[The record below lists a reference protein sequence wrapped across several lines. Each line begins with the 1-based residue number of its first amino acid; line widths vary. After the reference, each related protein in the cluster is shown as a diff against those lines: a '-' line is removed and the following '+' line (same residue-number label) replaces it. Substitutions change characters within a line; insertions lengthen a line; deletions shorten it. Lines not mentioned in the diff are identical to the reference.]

1 VSGLRVMQ
9 AMAGAAH
16 GGAEAFFVRLV
27 TALHRASL
35 TQRVVIRRNAERAAM
50 LRGAGIE
57 PLELRFG
64 GTIDVITPLQL
75 ANEIRIWRP
84 DIVLSWMNRA
94 TARLPPSFLTG
105 RYVHVARLGGYYNL
119 SYYRGCDHL
128 IGNTQAI
135 VDYIRQSGWPADRV
149 HYLPNFVDA
158 TPQRPIDRAAFDT
171 PRGPALALALGRLH
185 ENKGFDVAL
194 AALARVPD
202 VHLWIA
208 GDGELG
214 EALKAQARDLGILQ
228 RVRFLGWRDDVAA
241 LLATADMLLCP
252 SRHEPL
258 GNVVIEAWAH
268 RCAVV
273 AAASDGPRGLI
284 TPERDGLLVPVDDVA
299 ALAEAVRRVAGDREL
314 AAALAAAG
322 RASYESR
329 FTETAV
335 VRDYLDFFARIA

>member
-1 VSGLRVMQ
+1 MNGLRVLQ
-9 AMAGAAH
+9 AMGGAAH

-27 TALHRASL
+27 GALHRAGL
-35 TQRVVIRRNAERAAM
+35 AQRVVIRGHAERVAA

-57 PLELRFG
+57 PLQLAFG
-64 GTIDVITPLQL
+64 GAVDLLTPLRL
-75 ANEIRIWRP
+75 AREIRAFRP
-84 DIVLSWMNRA
+84 HIVLSWMNRA
-94 TARLPPSFLTG
+94 TARMPPRLLAG
-105 RYVHVARLGGYYNL
+105 GYVHAARLGGYYDL
-119 SYYRGCDHL
+119 SYYRRCDHL

-135 VDYIRQSGWPADRV
+135 VDYIRKGGWPAERV

-158 TPQRPIDRAAFDT
+158 TPRPPLDRARFDT
-171 PRGPALALALGRLH
+171 PRGLPLALALGRLH

-194 AALARVPD
+194 EALARVPD
-202 VHLWIA
+202 LYLWIA
-208 GDGELG
+208 GEGPLA
-214 EALKAQARDLGILQ
+214 EALKAQARHLAVMP
-228 RVRFLGWRDDVAA
+228 RVRFLGWRDDVAS
-241 LLATADMLLCP
+241 LLATADMLICP

-268 RCAVV
+268 RCPVI

-284 TPERDGLLVPVDDVA
+284 AAGRDGLLVQVGDA
-299 ALAEAVRRVAGDREL
+299 EALAAAMHRVADDRAL
-314 AAALAAAG
+314 AAALAATG

>member
-1 VSGLRVMQ
+1 VLQ
-9 AMAGAAH
+9 AMAGAPH

-27 TALHRASL
+27 AALNRAGL
-35 TQRVVIRRNAERAAM
+35 AQRIVIRRDAARAAA
-50 LRGAGIE
+50 LRKAGLE
-57 PLELRFG
+57 PLELGFG
-64 GTIDVITPLQL
+64 GALDLVTPLRL
-75 ANEIRIWRP
+75 AGAIRSWRP
-84 DIVLSWMNRA
+84 RIALSWMNRA
-94 TARLPPSFLTG
+94 TARMPPRLLAG
-105 RYVHVARLGGYYNL
+105 GYVHAARLGGYYDL
-119 SYYRGCDHL
+119 SYYTRCDHL

-135 VDYIRQSGWPADRV
+135 VDYICNGGWPAERV

-158 TPQRPIDRAAFDT
+158 APQKALDRAKFDT
-171 PRGPALALALGRLH
+171 PRGLPLALALGRLH

-194 AALARVPD
+194 DALAQVPD
-202 VHLWIA
+202 LYLWIA
-208 GDGELG
+208 GEGPLR
-214 EALKAQARDLGILQ
+214 EALKAQARRLGIMP
-228 RVRFLGWRDDVAA
+228 RVRFLGWRDEVAA

-268 RCAVV
+268 GCPVI

-284 TPERDGLLVPVDDVA
+284 APEHDGLLVPVDDA
-299 ALAEAVRRVAGDREL
+299 AFLANAMRRIADDRAL

>member
-1 VSGLRVMQ
+1 MNGLRVLQ

-27 TALHRASL
+27 AALHRAGL
-35 TQRVVIRRNAERAAM
+35 TQRVVIRRNAERAST
-50 LRGAGIE
+50 LRKAGIE

-64 GTIDVITPLQL
+64 GAIDLLTPLAL
-75 ANEIRIWRP
+75 AREIRAFRP
-84 DIVLSWMNRA
+84 HIVLSWMNRG
-94 TARLPPSFLTG
+94 TARMPPRLLAGGF
-105 RYVHVARLGGYYNL
+105 VHAARLGGYYDL

-135 VDYIRQSGWPADRV
+135 VDYIRAGGWPAERV

-158 TPQRPIDRAAFDT
+158 TPRSPLDRAKFDT
-171 PRGPALALALGRLH
+171 PRGLPLALALGRLH

-194 AALARVPD
+194 EALARVPD
-202 VHLWIA
+202 LYLWIA
-208 GDGELG
+208 GDGPLAET
-214 EALKAQARDLGILQ
+214 LKAQARRLAVAP
-228 RVRFLGWRDDVAA
+228 RVRFLGWRDDIGA
-241 LLATADMLLCP
+241 LLATADMLICP

-268 RCAVV
+268 RCPVI

-284 TPERDGLLVPVDDVA
+284 ADSRDGLLVPVEDA
-299 ALAEAVRRVAGDREL
+299 MALAAAMHRVAEDRGL

-335 VRDYLDFFARIA
+335 VRDYLEFFARIA